1 MSKQKRRLITFRRLF
16 VVLTVAFFFIVT
28 GFGVVRLKDQRRRSQ
43 LDKSLSV
50 IKRDVPY
57 CNGEK
62 LDLFVARTTQQL
74 PLLIYIHGGGWQYG
88 SKTGDTF
95 EFVKPMVDQGFAVA
109 SINYRLS
116 GAESF
121 PAQIQDVLCAV
132 RYLRSQASSYSIDGS
147 KIGLIGI
154 SAGAHL
160 AVLAANASDNQEF
173 FKGPYQEQSSRVQ
186 AVVGISGI
194 YDFASDQLNT
204 ETETNI
210 NKLLKG
216 GTYNKTNASPKTY
229 VSKDDPAQ
237 LILYGTKDKS
247 VHTSQSLDYFKT
259 AQEAG
264 INAEILAVENANHV
278 LQPNL
283 YFLRSTEPSQH
294 ELFEK
299 ITDFFRNELN

>member
-1 MSKQKRRLITFRRLF
+1 MSKQKRRLVSFRILF
-16 VVLTVAFFFIVT
+16 IVFTVAVFFIVT

-43 LDKSLSV
+43 LDTSLSI

-62 LDLFVARTTQQL
+62 LDLFVPQSTGPL

-88 SKTGDTF
+88 SKAGDTF
-95 EFVKPMVDQGFAVA
+95 EFVKPVVNQGFAVA

-116 GAESF
+116 GVEPF

-132 RYLRSQASSYSIDGS
+132 RYLRSQASSYNINGS

-160 AVLAANASDNQEF
+160 AVLAANASGNQEF
-173 FKGPYQEQSSRVQ
+173 FKGPYQERSSRVQ
-186 AVVGISGI
+186 AVVGMSGI
-194 YDFASDQLNT
+194 YNLASDDLNT
-204 ETETNI
+204 ETTKNI
-210 NKLLKG
+210 EKLLGNSDLEKQDV
-216 GTYNKTNASPKTY
+216 SPTQF
-229 VSKDDPAQ
+229 VSNDDPAQ
-237 LILYGTKDKS
+237 FIIYGTKDKS
-247 VHTSQSLDYFKT
+247 VKTSQSKDYVET
-259 AQEAG
+259 AQAAG
-264 INAEILAVENANHV
+264 INAQILAVENANHV

-283 YFLRSTEPSQH
+283 FFLRSTEPSQH

-299 ITDFFRNELN
+299 ITDFFRSELN